1 MTEDVEMSK
10 EEESWHA
17 AIRKFAASY
26 NKNSVGYFE
35 SLAEIYEEVDP
46 FPSPLCS
53 RKRQILEKKRRKRKT
68 LAVAECV
75 KIEEMETR
83 QQEK

>member
-1 MTEDVEMSK
+1 MTEDVEMSE

-26 NKNSVGYFE
+26 NKNPVGYFE

-46 FPSPLCS
+46 FRARCARENAKSW
-53 RKRQILEKKRRKRKT
+53 RKREEREKRSQT
-68 LAVAECV
+68 QNV
-75 KIEEMETR
+75 
-83 QQEK
+83 